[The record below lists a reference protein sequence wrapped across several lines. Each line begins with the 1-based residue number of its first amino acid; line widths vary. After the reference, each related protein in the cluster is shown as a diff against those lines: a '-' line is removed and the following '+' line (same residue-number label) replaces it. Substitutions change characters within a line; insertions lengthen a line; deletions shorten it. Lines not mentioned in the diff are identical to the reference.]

1 MKQEICLL
9 IIALLIMSCDSPPIG
24 KQGASHV
31 LQKVFHQ
38 QMPPEKVDFS
48 ADGKYLLTSDG
59 YSIYLWR
66 TKDFALLNKF
76 TIFNHNEA
84 DQKSDNSL
92 GYLFGVRFSPD
103 SKSFFVGFKNGKAL
117 QIELD
122 SGKRTVL
129 EFEKKNTEPEILY
142 LSHTGK
148 ILILVNR
155 YMDITQRKRTAR
167 DYVKSDHLIYSAIT
181 SDDKYII
188 SYSGFRWPCLDITE
202 TATGKTKY
210 WRPPFSLYSFIRDL
224 RSASVEG
231 FMILPDDDTIVVDV
245 RNGNT
250 RLYSLR
256 REKEIGAFYGNIVD
270 LSPDCKTLVM
280 SSAKGNVSLWDI
292 ASRKRKKT
300 LRLKLNRYLSWLRG
314 TDWIASFSSQGE
326 LVIQSTETGE
336 LICKEKLNVPADV
349 VLHDFIFIGYL
360 PSERLLLLGNFR
372 KGYIDAYKIK

>member
-1 MKQEICLL
+1 MKQKTWLL
-9 IIALLIMSCDSPPIG
+9 IITLLIVSCDPPQTG

-59 YSIYLWR
+59 YSIYLWQ
-66 TKDFALLNKF
+66 TKDFTLLKKF
-76 TIFNHNEA
+76 TVFNHNDE
-84 DQKSDNSL
+84 DRKSNNSL

-117 QIELD
+117 QIDLN
-122 SGKRTVL
+122 SGKKTVL
-129 EFEKKNTEPEILY
+129 DFGKKCTESEIFY

-148 ILILVNR
+148 TLILGDR
-155 YMDITQRKRTAR
+155 YMDITQRKKKAR

-181 SDDKYII
+181 SDEKYII
-188 SYSGFRWPCLDITE
+188 SYSGFRFPCLDITE

-224 RSASVEG
+224 SSASVEG
-231 FMILPDDDTIVVDV
+231 FTILPDDDTIAVDV
-245 RNGNT
+245 RNGNA

-256 REKEIGAFYGNIVD
+256 QEKEIGAFYGDIVGF
-270 LSPDCKTLVM
+270 SPDCKTLVM
-280 SSAKGNVSLWDI
+280 SSARGNVSLWDT

-300 LRLKLNRYLSWLRG
+300 LKLNRYLSWLHG

-326 LVIQSTETGE
+326 LVIQSAETGE
-336 LICKEKLNVPADV
+336 LICREKINVPANV
-349 VLHDFIFIGYL
+349 VLHDYIFIGYL
-360 PSERLLLLGNFR
+360 PSERLILLGDFR